1 MTAEQLALKF
11 KILIV
16 ALMRRVF
23 VAGIIVYGLA
33 LITVMGKRTNL
44 STWND
49 VASTKMALARYADM
63 PPVIELRKEG
73 QSNVTY
79 KDN

>member
-1 MTAEQLALKF
+1 MNEN
-11 KILIV
+11 IL
-16 ALMRRVF
+16 RRVF
-23 VAGIIVYGLA
+23 VAGIVVYGLA
-33 LITVMGKRTNL
+33 LIAVMGKRTNL

-49 VASTKMALARYADM
+49 VVSTKMALARYADM

-73 QSNVTY
+73 QPSVTY

>member
-1 MTAEQLALKF
+1 MNEN
-11 KILIV
+11 IL
-16 ALMRRVF
+16 RRVF
-23 VAGIIVYGLA
+23 VVGIVVYGLA
-33 LITVMGKRTNL
+33 LITVMGKHTNL

-49 VASTKMALARYADM
+49 VASTKIALARYADM

-73 QSNVTY
+73 QPSVTY

>member
-1 MTAEQLALKF
+1 MNENVL
-11 KILIV
+11 
-16 ALMRRVF
+16 RRVF
-23 VAGIIVYGLA
+23 VAGIVVYGLA
-33 LITVMGKRTNL
+33 LIAVMGKRTNL

-49 VASTKMALARYADM
+49 VACTRMALARYADM

-73 QSNVTY
+73 ESSVTY

>member
-1 MTAEQLALKF
+1 MNEN
-11 KILIV
+11 IL
-16 ALMRRVF
+16 RRVF
-23 VAGIIVYGLA
+23 VVGIVIYGLA
-33 LITVMGKRTNL
+33 LIAVMGKRTNL

-49 VASTKMALARYADM
+49 VASTRMALARYADM

-73 QSNVTY
+73 QSSVTY